1 MDSSAYIRVL
11 IDSVRSAIQIVF
23 FGERECD
30 ISGRSYLAKR
40 VLSWLV
46 DNNNDCEKSHR
57 NARTTIEICG
67 SHYYDEYI
75 RLVLS

>member
-1 MDSSAYIRVL
+1 MRHQRKIL
-11 IDSVRSAIQIVF
+11 LCEKSV
-23 FGERECD
+23 E
-30 ISGRSYLAKR
+30 
-40 VLSWLV
+40 V

-75 RLVLS
+75 RQVLS